1 MVVVAVDPLFREN
14 FQREFCGGGLRN
26 IMVKKI
32 SKRTFCNLVV
42 LDDDVVGA
50 LGLFKLPGPRNAH
63 RCQG

>member
-1 MVVVAVDPLFREN
+1 MRRRIEKYNGEKDL
-14 FQREFCGGGLRN
+14 
-26 IMVKKI
+26 KI
-32 SKRTFCNLVV
+32 SKRTICNLVV